1 LAAAV
6 QALCLTWGGAALVS
20 WYTWSSASDFW
31 TVFGRPVPAGLRS
44 EDDRLFL
51 QDAFVTSLAAAIAVV
66 TVLVVARRRP
76 STAVAGKQGCPDGLW
91 HAHGAQG
98 VDVRG
103 WSLTRFGTV
112 VVLTG
117 GGAPREIVCR

>member
-76 STAVAGKQGCPDGLW
+76 STAVAAAWVLAAFGALLWIGPVASVPENKDAQMDCGMPTVPKASTCADG
-91 HAHGAQG
+91 H
-98 VDVRG
+98 
-103 WSLTRFGTV
+103 
-112 VVLTG
+112 
-117 GGAPREIVCR
+117 